1 MHNQRGYILQLKDS
15 LNSQTK
21 NATKYNQIHEQQA
34 HTRKK
39 ILSRKKKLFG
49 FLLQSMFVETQPK
62 SGKQISS
69 WTQLIKA
76 FLFQSKLQYN
86 ISNQILIYRQNLLKK
101 ILKFKVLYLIYSPHV
116 GAKDSYKIH
125 CQYLYAPL
133 HQAVNLCLLILGNRL
148 LIFKHRSNHKTN
160 FFQHRSMC
168 QVAGNPTLIH
178 RNYFS
183 MFLSNWTCFW
193 QFDHATQSSRISNL
207 SVH

>member
-1 MHNQRGYILQLKDS
+1 M
-15 LNSQTK
+15 
-21 NATKYNQIHEQQA
+21 
-34 HTRKK
+34 
-39 ILSRKKKLFG
+39 
-49 FLLQSMFVETQPK
+49 
-62 SGKQISS
+62 
-69 WTQLIKA
+69 
-76 FLFQSKLQYN
+76 
-86 ISNQILIYRQNLLKK
+86 IYRQNLLKK

-178 RNYFS
+178 RNDFS

-193 QFDHATQSSRISNL
+193 QFDHATQSSQVSNL
-207 SVH
+207 LYIESLINVHFHSLIFILLWINGSKFIFYFLNCDPVKSLNLAEMKLPGLSIQGVFHLPL